1 MPLELFGF
9 SIGRKNQKTED
20 EKKQA
25 LKSFVKPEDED
36 GASIID
42 AGAGYFGTYID
53 FNNEVKSE
61 VEFVNRYR
69 EMALHPE
76 CESAIED
83 ICNEAIVYDDEKQSI
98 ELALDKVDLSDN
110 IKDKIQD
117 EYDHIYRLLN
127 FPNKGFEMFRRW
139 FIDGKILYHMV
150 VDTKSPKKGI
160 QDVRYIDPTKIKKVV
175 ELEKEKDTTQAGKGH
190 VGETIEVIKKA
201 EEYYIYKEK
210 PEQSVGIK
218 IAPEAICQVTSGL
231 YDASN
236 KKVISYLH
244 KAIKPLNQLR
254 MIEDAV
260 VIYRISRAPER
271 RIFYIDVGNLP
282 KTKAEQYV
290 RTIMNKYR
298 NKLVY
303 DANTGAIRDDKRHM
317 NMLEDFWLPRRE
329 GGKGTEISTLDGG
342 QNLGEMDDVLY
353 FQKKLYQ
360 ALNIPRTRLETET
373 QFSMGRASEIN
384 RDEVKFMKYIDRLRN
399 KFNGLFKTMLK
410 TQCLLK
416 GIMTDEDWEKIITDI
431 KFNYVRDNHFAELK
445 DYEILTERM
454 NVLRDVNDYIGK
466 YYSVEWVRRNILQ
479 QSEEDMKDLDKEIAQ
494 ERESGIITDDGNEGY

>member
-1 MPLELFGF
+1 MPIELFGF
-9 SIGRKNQKTED
+9 SIGRKNAKTEED
-20 EKKQA
+20 KRNE
-25 LKSFVKPEDED
+25 LKSFVKPETDD
-36 GASIID
+36 GASVID

-61 VEFVNRYR
+61 IEFVNRYR
-69 EMALHPE
+69 EMALYPE

-83 ICNEAIVYDDEKQSI
+83 VVNESIVYDDEKQSI
-98 ELALDKVDLSDN
+98 ELALDKTDLSDN
-110 IKDKIQD
+110 IKEKIQN
-117 EYDHIYRLLN
+117 EYDFIYHLLD
-127 FPNKGFEMFRRW
+127 FPNKGYEIFRRW
-139 FIDGKILYHMV
+139 FVDGKLYYHMV
-150 VDTKSPKKGI
+150 VDSKSPKKGI
-160 QDVRYIDPTKIKKVV
+160 QDVRYVDPTKIKKII
-175 ELEKEKDTTQAGKGH
+175 ELEKESTNKAGGDGA
-190 VGETIEVIKKA
+190 VDIVKKA

-218 IAPEAICQVTSGL
+218 IAPEAVCQVISGL
-231 YDASN
+231 YDSSN
-236 KKVISYLH
+236 RKVISYLH

-282 KTKAEQYV
+282 KSKAEQYV

-303 DANTGAIRDDKRHM
+303 DASTGAIRDDKRHM

-353 FQKKLYQ
+353 FQRKLYQ
-360 ALNIPRTRLETET
+360 ALNVPRTRLELGE

-384 RDEVKFMKYIDRLRN
+384 RDEIKFMKFIDRLRN
-399 KFNGLFKTMLK
+399 KFNELFKIMLK
-410 TQCLLK
+410 TQVLLK
-416 GIMTDEDWEKIITDI
+416 GIMTDKDWEKISTDI
-431 KFNYVRDNHFAELK
+431 NFNYVRDNHFAELK
-445 DYEILTERM
+445 DYEIITERM
-454 NVLRDVNDYIGK
+454 NVLRDVNDYVGK
-466 YYSVEWVRRNILQ
+466 YYSVEWIRRNILQ
-479 QSEEDMKDLDKEIAQ
+479 QSEEDMKELDKQISQ
-494 ERESGIITDDGNEGY
+494 EREAGIITDGGNEGF